1 MTGNHRLWLYV
12 NGKMNLMTLLGLVEP
27 RCCFNLVYTFLFE
40 NEAAMDGFK
49 KKKKKSIVTV
59 NLVNCDC
66 NPALWW
72 LCCSS
77 VGQRWAVD
85 SLKSSI
91 LEQSI
96 GRKPLQTVV

>member
-49 KKKKKSIVTV
+49 KKKKKV
-59 NLVNCDC
+59 L
-66 NPALWW
+66 
-72 LCCSS
+72 
-77 VGQRWAVD
+77 
-85 SLKSSI
+85 
-91 LEQSI
+91 
-96 GRKPLQTVV
+96 